1 MNTFKIIFIKF
12 YKYIKIIFLCF
23 SSRNYSYIKFDIK
36 SKNNL
41 IHLFKRLK
49 EIYNLLFNYENEVY
63 EFTQNDYQAQLCK

>member
-12 YKYIKIIFLCF
+12 YKYIKIIFL
-23 SSRNYSYIKFDIK
+23 SLNSGNYSHIKFDIK

-41 IHLFKRLK
+41 IHLFKRLE

-63 EFTQNDYQAQLCK
+63 EFTQNDYQVQLCK